1 MKGHPIK
8 YSAAEMAWLEDN
20 RLMVISDYQKAFV
33 EAFGRGDVSAANLH
47 SLRKR
52 KGWRTGRTGCFE
64 KGAEPHNKGVPC
76 PPGKGGRHPNARKTQ
91 FRKGNRTGQANRNYK
106 PVGTERLSEDG
117 YREIKVHDGLP
128 RQSRWQLVHRVEW
141 EKANGP
147 IPEGMAL
154 KCRGDRLNTDPSNW
168 QLVPRAILPRL
179 NGGRRKKHIAYDSAP
194 EEIKPLLISV
204 AKLEHQVREKSK
216 GAANA

>member
-8 YSAAEMAWLEDN
+8 YSAAEMAWLEEN
-20 RLMVISDYQKAFV
+20 RLKVISDYHRAFV
-33 EAFGRGDVSAANLH
+33 EAFGRGDVSAVNLH

-52 KGWRTGRTGCFE
+52 NGWKTGRTGCFE

-76 PPGKGGRHPNARKTQ
+76 PPGKGGHHPNARKTQ

-147 IPEGMAL
+147 VLANVMLDGILSENLVAPKTVEPGVSTASRKECL
-154 KCRGDRLNTDPSNW
+154 PVRGRVYGGDGATPVPGVSV
-168 QLVPRAILPRL
+168 QLRTP
-179 NGGRRKKHIAYDSAP
+179 K
-194 EEIKPLLISV
+194 
-204 AKLEHQVREKSK
+204 
-216 GAANA
+216 